1 MASSFDAEMARGERK
16 GKEEG
21 KLWRAIEAYDCTAGR
36 NSGTVLLAKIL
47 LAILG
52 RL

>member
-1 MASSFDAEMARGERK
+1 MARSFAMELARGTRQ

-36 NSGTVLLAKIL
+36 NTGIVLLAKIL